1 MPHLACS
8 PQFVL
13 APRRENYLCKAG
25 VFSVFVAA
33 VPNMRKRDVTAP
45 SPRARGGGKGMCAV
59 GSIILAT
66 CVPVI
71 GA

>member
-33 VPNMRKRDVTAP
+33 VSNALP
-45 SPRARGGGKGMCAV
+45 SCTCGGGKGMCAV